1 MRASILLLVIATL
14 SPGVAIATR
23 RVPAEYPTIQAG
35 IDAAL
40 SSLDTVLVAPG
51 TYLENLVTRGI
62 PITLVSEAGPAA
74 TIIDGSNPDDPDS
87 ASVILAL
94 SALTIEGFTITG
106 GSGTRRAILSLSMYG
121 GGLCVLGPATI
132 RGNWITENHVVPIWS
147 DGGGIG
153 VFETNAPVR
162 ITGNRIYS
170 NSASSSGGAMRLSV
184 WDVRLEDNVIYDNH
198 VTTGTGGAVY
208 DRIFNSVQLSNIYAC
223 NTTESDEGSGGVHGC
238 REVRNCTLVS
248 NVGAWPALFLYGRTH
263 NTIYAFNVGG
273 GLSCVNSNS
282 SCNDLYGNTPYDVYP
297 DCLWIIGQNGNI
309 SVDPAFGDADSCAA
323 SYCLSPG
330 SPLLPENSPPGCGL
344 IGARGACEVL
354 AIDALTSPD
363 FAAGP
368 LLARPNP
375 LNPQTT
381 LTFVLSESRHVEVN
395 IVDAKGRVVRTL
407 VSQTMPRGQHDVTWD
422 GRDATGREVAS
433 GAYIAVLK
441 SPSAR
446 LSQKLL
452 LLK

>member
-1 MRASILLLVIATL
+1 MRASILLLLVATL

-94 SALTIEGFTITG
+94 SALSIEGFTITG
-106 GSGTRRAILSLSMYG
+106 GSGTMSVPDYPAG
-121 GGLCVLGPATI
+121 GGLALRGAATI
-132 RGNWITENHVVPIWS
+132 RGNWITENHVISPHGY
-147 DGGGIG
+147 GGGIEISQ
-153 VFETNAPVR
+153 VPDYLNLR
-162 ITGNRIYS
+162 IIGNRIYS
-170 NSASSSGGAMRLSV
+170 NSAGDGGAIFNAAWSAHF
-184 WDVRLEDNVIYDNH
+184 EDNVIYDNH
-198 VTTGTGGAVY
+198 ASNFCGALLD
-208 DRIFNSVQLSNIYAC
+208 DRINATQLRNIYAC
-223 NTTESDEGSGGVHGC
+223 NGSGTGPSAVYGC
-238 REVRNCTLVS
+238 REVRSCTFVS
-248 NVGAWPALFLYGRTH
+248 NVGSSPALSTVFRTH
-263 NTIYAFNVGG
+263 NSLYAFNIGG
-273 GLSCVNSNS
+273 GLSCINSS
-282 SCNDLYGNTPYDVYP
+282 HSCNDVFGNTPYDVHP
-297 DCLWIIGQNGNI
+297 DCPLVIGQNGNI
-309 SVDPAFGDADSCAA
+309 SVDPSFGDADSCAA

-363 FAAGP
+363 FATGP

-375 LNPQTT
+375 LHPTTT
-381 LTFVLSESRHVEVN
+381 LSFVLVAPRHVELN
-395 IVDAKGRVVRTL
+395 IVDAKGRVVRHL
-407 VSQTMPRGQHDVTWD
+407 VNRAMAAGQHDATWD
-422 GRDATGREVAS
+422 GRDEQGREVAS